1 MKYAAIFDMDGVIVD
16 NMNYH
21 ARAWEEFFNRY
32 NQPMEFAE
40 FILHFGRT
48 NRDLFG
54 VLFDRELTEDEV
66 ESYGEEKEALYREV
80 YAPYVEPVPGL
91 IDFLKAIKE
100 NGFLTAIATSAPR
113 VNLDF
118 VFDRLPIRS
127 FFDAA
132 VDSSDVTI
140 GKPDPEI
147 FLKAAAKLNCVAS
160 QCIVFED
167 SFAGIQSGKNAG
179 MKVVGVATSH
189 PPEKLEQTDL
199 VIDDFTEISEFK

>member
-16 NMNYH
+16 NMSYH

-32 NQPMEFAE
+32 NPPMKLEEFMQ
-40 FILHFGRT
+40 HFGRT

-54 VLFDRELTEDEV
+54 VLFDRELAEDEV
-66 ESYGEEKEALYREV
+66 ELYGEEKEALYREV
-80 YAPYVEPVPGL
+80 YAPYIEPVPGL
-91 IDFLKAIKE
+91 IDFLKALKE
-100 NGFLTAIATSAPR
+100 QGVLTAVATSAPR

-118 VFDRLPIRS
+118 VFDHLPIQP

-147 FLKAAAKLNCVAS
+147 FLKAAARLNCAVS
-160 QCIVFED
+160 Q
-167 SFAGIQSGKNAG
+167 
-179 MKVVGVATSH
+179 
-189 PPEKLEQTDL
+189 
-199 VIDDFTEISEFK
+199 